1 MAAVLYLHSPHGV
14 PAEYAVPRMA
24 VVGEVHLLSVDDS
37 VARGDQEWLAAC
49 ASVDYIQG
57 APRGDELVDRVV
69 ARARAVSAEAVV
81 SHSEYFVLAASAAA
95 VRLGLPE
102 AGSGVAK
109 ARDKGL
115 MRETWAAAG
124 LPVPWFARVRTADEA
139 VAALQRIGGPVLLKP
154 AFGAGSV
161 GQAVVVEP
169 REMDLTWRR
178 LSTTLAVL
186 EQHGY
191 TDPMV
196 EHSSSNFVVEEVV
209 DGDAQR
215 WYGDAMGLADYVSVE
230 GFVAGG
236 SYHPIAVVGR
246 FPTIGHFTEM
256 GSVAPCPLPPD
267 RLEEVIAL
275 ARRAVDALGLEN
287 CGTHTE
293 IKLGV
298 EGPVLIESAA
308 RLAGSAITEVVE
320 HVHGVDLVGVVT
332 EVLTGQHS
340 TGQHSTETTPIGQ
353 APDGRAA
360 AELSLIG
367 ASSTGSAWPA
377 PLPWAAR
384 ALVDDR
390 LGLTATRLRS
400 VSGLTVDEGEAI
412 QRFDPTLG
420 IANCSGMVFATA
432 TDVGDLVRDAR
443 SFFDNL
449 EDVLSSLGKD
459 RS

>member
-24 VVGEVHLLSVDDS
+24 AVGEVHLLSVDDS
-37 VARGDQEWLAAC
+37 IARRDQEWLATC
-49 ASVDYIQG
+49 ASVDHIQG

-69 ARARAVSAEAVV
+69 AHARAVNADAVV
-81 SHSEYFVLAASAAA
+81 THSEYFILAASAAA
-95 VRLGLPE
+95 VRLALPG
-102 AGSGVAK
+102 AGGGVAK

-124 LPVPWFARVRTADEA
+124 LPVPRFARVRTAEEA

-209 DGDAQR
+209 DGDARR
-215 WYGDAMGLADYVSVE
+215 WYGDTVGLADYVSVE

-236 SYHPIAVVGR
+236 SYHPVAVVGR

-293 IKLGV
+293 IKLGL

-320 HVHGVDLVGVVT
+320 HVHGVDLVGIVT
-332 EVLTGQHS
+332 GVLAGQHA
-340 TGQHSTETTPIGQ
+340 TETTPIGQ

-390 LGLTATRLRS
+390 LGLKATRLRS

-420 IANCSGMVFATA
+420 IANCSGLIFATA

-449 EDVLSSLGKD
+449 EGVLSTPGKD